1 MSFHDLI
8 AHFFLLLNSILLFG
22 LHSLLVHSFIEG
34 HIICIQILAVM
45 NEDAINILELAFVW
59 A

>member
-8 AHFFLLLNSILLFG
+8 ACFFLLLNSILLLG
-22 LHSLLVHSFIEG
+22 LHSLLVHSFMEG
-34 HIICIQILAVM
+34 HIILAVM
-45 NEDAINILELAFVW
+45 NEDAINILELAFAW